1 MTRVPVG
8 TVLLFVLRHCESI
21 IFLSDLVHNNNS
33 VLTADVYT
41 DSSSEGE
48 FEEDKK
54 QKPSAVKK
62 PGKDALKKSSS
73 RRKGKTLWLFV
84 LYNICIIC
92 LN

>member
-8 TVLLFVLRHCESI
+8 TVLLFVLRHCESF

-62 PGKDALKKSSS
+62 SSS